1 MVLIIGLIVIGI
13 VLLVLEI
20 LVLPGLI
27 AGIIGG
33 IFLFIAII
41 WMYSSQGDTAGH
53 ITLVSTFVVTAAAIY
68 WSLKSRMWNRFGL
81 KDTIDSKVNDVA
93 SLHIPVGAEGLT
105 VSALRPSGTIVIENQ
120 KVEAQSN
127 GELIDAGTKVIVLES
142 LPNKVIVKTKV
153 TPL

>member
-33 IFLFIAII
+33 IFLLIAII
-41 WMYSSQGDTAGH
+41 WMYSSHGDMAGH
-53 ITLVSTFVVTAAAIY
+53 ITLVSTFLVTAGAIY
-68 WSLKSRMWNRFGL
+68 WSLKSKMWNRFGL

-105 VSALRPSGTIVIENQ
+105 VSALRPSGTIVIDNQ

-142 LPNKVIVKTKV
+142 LQNKVIVKTKV
-153 TPL
+153 TTL

>member
-1 MVLIIGLIVIGI
+1 V
-13 VLLVLEI
+13 E
-20 LVLPGLI
+20 
-27 AGIIGG
+27 
-33 IFLFIAII
+33 
-41 WMYSSQGDTAGH
+41 S
-53 ITLVSTFVVTAAAIY
+53 
-68 WSLKSRMWNRFGL
+68 FGL

-93 SLHIPVGAEGLT
+93 SLNILVGAEGLT
-105 VSALRPSGTIVIENQ
+105 VSALRPSGTIVIDNQ